1 MPLTFADT
9 VTPEKVAWLWPGYIP
24 FGKVSML
31 DGDPGLGKSTV
42 LIDIAARLSRGEA
55 LPNGKQHPPMGTI
68 LLMGEDGAGDTIVPR
83 LINAEGD
90 LTRVAIRDT
99 YTNDKEQEIPPSF
112 PSDLTKL
119 KEDIIAAQAGMVVI
133 DPVMSY
139 LDPDINSNNDQQ
151 VRRALMPLAM
161 LAEETGAAIVL
172 LRHLNKGA
180 GSAALYR
187 GGGSIAFVGVARSG
201 LILVRDPDD
210 PARAVLASTKSNL
223 GPPPPSLAFTLSG
236 CPNGAAQVNWEG
248 HSAHTAETLVQQQQG
263 GESERATH
271 KEAVAFLTELLA
283 DHLPLLSRE
292 VWKQANEAGH
302 ARHSILKAKDTL
314 GVKVGKARTQD
325 GAWTWTLP
333 RVEESKNSTG
343 GASDNTADTNSL
355 DSSLTISKNLNNLY
369 SPKGQQ
375 TPPADSSNPEKQQP
389 TPFNAPRVVKA
400 GRYECAHCYRE
411 VWLSEGAPQ
420 LCPQHRRGLDVTGT
434 DAGRGGSGDTGI
446 VG

>member
-1 MPLTFADT
+1 MAVHPHAR
-9 VTPEKVAWLWPGYIP
+9 
-24 FGKVSML
+24 
-31 DGDPGLGKSTV
+31 GD
-42 LIDIAARLSRGEA
+42 D
-55 LPNGKQHPPMGTI
+55 
-68 LLMGEDGAGDTIVPR
+68 
-83 LINAEGD
+83 
-90 LTRVAIRDT
+90 
-99 YTNDKEQEIPPSF
+99 TNDKDVEIPPSF
-112 PSDLTKL
+112 PSDLLRL
-119 KEDIIAAQAGMVVI
+119 KEDIIAAQAGLVVV

-172 LRHLNKGA
+172 LRHLNKGS

-223 GPPPPSLAFTLSG
+223 GPQPPSLAFTLIG
-236 CPNGAAQVNWEG
+236 CENGAARINWEG
-248 HSAHTAETLVQQQQG
+248 HSDHTAETLVQQQG

-271 KEAVAFLTELLA
+271 KEACAFLIELLG

-292 VWKQANEAGH
+292 LWKQANEAGH

-314 GVKVGKARTQD
+314 GVKVGKAKTQD

-333 RVEESKNSTG
+333 RDEESKNPRG
-343 GASDNTADTNSL
+343 GASESSTSSDYS
-355 DSSLTISKNLNNLY
+355 DSSLTIKKNLNNMK
-369 SPKGQQ
+369 SMNSQES
-375 TPPADSSNPEKQQP
+375 PPADSSPEKQNQ

-400 GRYECAHCYRE
+400 GRYECAHCYKE

-420 LCPQHRRGLDVTGT
+420 LCPQHRRGLDLTGEGA
-434 DAGRGGSGDTGI
+434 D
-446 VG
+446 